1 MPTYILDITDEAKGD
16 LRYYRAYEQKIIVDE
31 ITNQLPNQPDVET
44 GSRRLL
50 RDNPIARWE
59 LKISKYR
66 AFYEIDAQ
74 DKIVSIV
81 SVGHKE
87 HNVLYI
93 RGKVVK
99 L

>member
-1 MPTYILDITDEAKGD
+1 MPTYILDITDEAKED
-16 LRYYRAYEQKIIVDE
+16 LRYYKAYERKIIVNE
-31 ITNQLPNQPDVET
+31 ITIQLPDQPDTET
-44 GSRRLL
+44 NSRRLL

-59 LKISKYR
+59 LKVGKYR
-66 AFYEIDAQ
+66 AFYEVDVQ
-74 DKIVSIV
+74 EKIVSIV

-87 HNVLYI
+87 HNVLFI